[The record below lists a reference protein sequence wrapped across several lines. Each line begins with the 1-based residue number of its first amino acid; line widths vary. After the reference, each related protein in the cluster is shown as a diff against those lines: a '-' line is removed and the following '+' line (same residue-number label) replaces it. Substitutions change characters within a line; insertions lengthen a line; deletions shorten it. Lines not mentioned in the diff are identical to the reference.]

1 MDLAKIE
8 DGFIVIKIPID
19 SLKAEYIIPDN
30 FMDDMCRPIVKVADV
45 NVFVQYFI
53 DELNRESETGQ
64 TLITEALDEAFIKTI
79 ENGPEGMED
88 IDYVEKI

>member
-1 MDLAKIE
+1 MNLAKIE

-19 SLKAEYIIPDN
+19 SLKEEYIIPDDL
-30 FMDDMCRPIVKVADV
+30 MDDMCRPTVKVTDV

-64 TLITEALDEAFIKTI
+64 NLITEALDEAFIRTI

-88 IDYVEKI
+88 IEYVEEI